1 MTPSQTKRRVGLI
14 IGAVLLVPLL
24 LAVLWTWATLSW
36 SYSDGDR
43 AGVLQK
49 FSRKGWLC
57 KTYEGELAQYVVRG
71 VAPQIWNFTTRDAE
85 LAKRLSKAVGQTIQ
99 VHYNEHRGV
108 PSSCFGDTQY
118 FAESFLLVGTEPPPK

>member
-14 IGAVLLVPLL
+14 VAVVLLVPLG
-24 LAVLWTWATLSW
+24 LAALWTWVSLSW
-36 SYSDGDR
+36 AYSDGDR

-57 KTYEGELAQYVVRG
+57 KTYEGELAQYVVKG
-71 VAPQIWNFTTRDAE
+71 VAPQIWYFTTRDAA
-85 LAKRLSKAVGQTIQ
+85 LAEQFAKAVGQNIQ
-99 VHYNEHRGV
+99 VHYSEHRGV

-118 FAESFLLVGTEPPPK
+118 YAESFRTVGTEPPKQ